1 MTKLVH
7 LALLMAAIVALTHF
21 NTTRL
26 FNATSNSS
34 SGGFV
39 QGAHVSGDGD
49 GSHSK
54 TSHVVSN
61 KTLPNNGGWVSH
73 FSNGTVLYSN
83 GTMTSSASSSSIIS
97 SGGPFQLTFSVAL
110 QIALFGA
117 VVFFFANNAALA

>member
-21 NTTRL
+21 NTTKF

-39 QGAHVSGDGD
+39 QGAHVAGD
-49 GSHSK
+49 GSHGK
-54 TSHVVSN
+54 PSHVVSN

-83 GTMTSSASSSSIIS
+83 GTMTSSASSSIIS
-97 SGGPFQLTFSVAL
+97 SGGPFQLTFSFAL

-117 VVFFFANNAALA
+117 VVFFFF

>member
-39 QGAHVSGDGD
+39 QGAHVESD

-54 TSHVVSN
+54 ASHVVSN
-61 KTLPNNGGWVSH
+61 KTLPNGGGWVSH

-83 GTMTSSASSSSIIS
+83 GTMTSSASSSIIS
-97 SGGPFQLTFSVAL
+97 GGQFKLTFSVAL

-117 VVFFFANNAALA
+117 VVFFANNAALA